1 MEMASALH
9 TRPTGSPRT
18 GEEAPPRTTSSPPIL
33 QTKHKHTYKLHK
45 ISQFGQFISTNIIK
59 IVATRSHLL
68 KLKCTKFDFGW
79 GSTPDP
85 AGGALSALPDHL
97 AGF

>member
-1 MEMASALH
+1 MNFKFENVLFLVTNNGVAKGAQ
-9 TRPTGSPRT
+9 R
-18 GEEAPPRTTSSPPIL
+18 ASPPIL
-33 QTKHKHTYKLHK
+33 QTKHKHTFKLHK
-45 ISQFGQFISTNIIK
+45 ICQFGQFIFGKIIK

-79 GSTPDP
+79 RSAPDRTGGAHSVSPDP
-85 AGGALSALPDHL
+85 L